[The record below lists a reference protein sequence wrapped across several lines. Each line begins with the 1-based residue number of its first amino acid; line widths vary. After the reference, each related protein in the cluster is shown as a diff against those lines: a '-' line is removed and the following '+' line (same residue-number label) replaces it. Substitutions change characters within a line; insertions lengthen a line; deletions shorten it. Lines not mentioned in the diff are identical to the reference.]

1 MTQDHI
7 GRYRI
12 VGKIGTG
19 GMGSVLRAVDEVRGR
34 DVAIKVPLESDP
46 QVIKRLRREYDV
58 LAQLQHHNIVEIFGS
73 GSDTD
78 APFYVVMEYVD
89 GITVEEMLGQEGPF
103 ETRRALQIALGV
115 AEALAHAHRPPLR
128 VIHRDIKPGNILVRR
143 SDGMVK
149 VTDFGIATVLS
160 QSRGNTAVGTM
171 AYIAPEQAMG
181 QGADERSD
189 LYSLGV
195 VLYEMLTGQRPPQIA
210 ASAAAPPS
218 TVPGSAIAPD
228 LFDRVDRLVLGLLA
242 RDPGQRQPQTAAQVV
257 EELRA
262 MLEGRPSR
270 LLSSNL
276 GSLPFES
283 TQRSASTPPTTRYPA
298 APSSALPPVGTPSG
312 YLAERQAQPQPYPP
326 PPVRPQPA
334 PYMPPPSLPQQPQPV
349 QIVPYVVQPGMA
361 QPVYQMV
368 QVVPVVPPRP
378 TSGKAIASLVTGIL
392 LMVSGCTL
400 PSFLLSFYSYH
411 YDVETGS
418 YAQTYTGPSVVVFL
432 FWLLFALVPIML
444 GHLSLRDIKRSGGQ
458 LAGTGQA
465 IAGLVMGYIGVAVLL
480 LTLLRFILA

>member
-12 VGKIGTG
+12 VGQIGKG
-19 GMGSVLRAVDEVRGR
+19 GMGTVVRAVDEVRGR
-34 DVAIKVPLESDP
+34 DVAIKLPLESDP

-58 LAQLQHHNIVEIFGS
+58 LAQLQHHNIVEIIGS

-78 APFYVVMEYVD
+78 APFYVVMEFVD
-89 GITVEEMLGQEGPF
+89 GVTVEEMLEKEGPF
-103 ETRRALQIALGV
+103 ETRRALQVALGV

-128 VIHRDIKPGNILVRR
+128 VIHRDIKPGNVLIRR

-195 VLYEMLTGQRPPQIA
+195 LLYEMLTGTRPPQIA
-210 ASAAAPPS
+210 AALATPPS
-218 TVPGSAIAPD
+218 TVPGSTVAAD

-242 RDPGQRQPQTAAQVV
+242 RDPSQRVPQTATEVV

-270 LLSSNL
+270 LSSSSNL

-283 TQRSASTPPTTRYPA
+283 TRRSASIPPGPRYPA
-298 APSSALPPVGTPSG
+298 SPSSALPPIGTPSG
-312 YLAERQAQPQPYPP
+312 YLAERAAQPQPYPP
-326 PPVRPQPA
+326 PPSRAQPA
-334 PYMPPPSLPQQPQPV
+334 PYMPPPPQVQPV
-349 QIVPYVVQPGMA
+349 QVVPYMMQPGLA
-361 QPVYQMV
+361 QPVYQVV
-368 QVVPVVPPRP
+368 QVVPVIPPRP

-392 LMVSGCTL
+392 LMLSSCAV
-400 PSFLLSFYSYH
+400 PSLIFSLYTSSY
-411 YDVETGS
+411 DP
-418 YAQTYTGPSVVVFL
+418 YTGAYTRTYDGPGAAFL
-432 FWLLFALVPIML
+432 VLWLLFALVPVLL
-444 GHLSLRDIKRSGGQ
+444 GHWSLKDIRRSLGQ

-465 IAGLVMGYIGVAVLL
+465 IAGLVMGYIGVAALLFVLFRIL
-480 LTLLRFILA
+480 LF

>member
-12 VGKIGTG
+12 VGAIGKG
-19 GMGSVLRAVDEVRGR
+19 GMGTVVRAVDEVRGR
-34 DVAIKVPLESDP
+34 DVAIKLPLESDP

-78 APFYVVMEYVD
+78 APFYVVMEFVD
-89 GITVEEMLGQEGPF
+89 GVTIEEMLEKEGPF

-128 VIHRDIKPGNILVRR
+128 VVHRDIKPGNVLIRR

-195 VLYEMLTGQRPPQIA
+195 LLYEMLTGQRPPQIA
-210 ASAAAPPS
+210 ASLAAPPS
-218 TVPGSAIAPD
+218 TVPGSTVAAD
-228 LFDRVDRLVLGLLA
+228 LFDRVDRLALGLLA
-242 RDPGQRQPQTAAQVV
+242 REPAQRVPQTAADVV

-270 LLSSNL
+270 AQSSSNL

-283 TQRSASTPPTTRYPA
+283 TRRSASIPPLPRSSAP
-298 APSSALPPVGTPSG
+298 PSSALPPVGTPSG
-312 YLAERQAQPQPYPP
+312 YLAERAAQQPAPYPP
-326 PPVRPQPA
+326 PPPRPQPA
-334 PYMPPPSLPQQPQPV
+334 QYMPPPPQVQPV
-349 QIVPYVVQPGMA
+349 QVVPYVVQPGLA
-361 QPVYQMV
+361 QPVYQVV

-392 LMVSGCTL
+392 LMLSSCAV
-400 PSFLLSFYSYH
+400 PSLIFSFYSYS
-411 YDVETGS
+411 YDPSTE
-418 YAQTYTGPSVVVFL
+418 TYTRAYEGPGAAFL
-432 FWLLFALVPIML
+432 VLWLLFALVPVLL
-444 GHLSLRDIKRSGGQ
+444 GHWSLRDIRRSMGQ
-458 LAGTGQA
+458 LVGTGQA
-465 IAGLVMGYIGVAVLL
+465 IAGLVMGYIGVAALL
-480 LTLLRFILA
+480 FALFRIFLF